1 MTSYSN
7 SDNSETERM
16 LEERFDFGEKV
27 NKYYELKSIY
37 EDTIQEK
44 KKKIKKNGTIL
55 RWSKKELAD
64 AFQKYTPKCVSCFR
78 DVGSAFEKKKID
90 GVYHLTARCGSE
102 EEPCQLHIDIQM
114 GDIMNVYKMKKEN
127 EKLMKQYIDEII
139 MIKNDEL
146 FSFINQELA
155 VDRWTSVNEKL
166 DDVVEEYR
174 EVLTMYLQK
183 INKSENTSR
192 IEAANKQLSELIV
205 TSKKNISS
213 FHSAGNSKFIRET
226 VEIYVNEILPL
237 IHELNSLQYE
247 IMTMEY
253 DKETKQHQ
261 LVQKTIAV
269 DTFHLHGNTEV
280 IRFEVGKQFQ
290 PKTQMNKGERESEFS
305 QGPLTDNIVDMSMRN
320 AIEVDD
326 EDDIIEEPDKQLTST
341 GQLPMQPITLQPENE
356 DLSLESDA
364 ESDAESEMSE
374 ASIDDEPL
382 PSIKIGMELDSSSS
396 DGYIPPPPPLEEDQE
411 ETE

>member
-1 MTSYSN
+1 
-7 SDNSETERM
+7 
-16 LEERFDFGEKV
+16 
-27 NKYYELKSIY
+27 
-37 EDTIQEK
+37 
-44 KKKIKKNGTIL
+44 
-55 RWSKKELAD
+55 
-64 AFQKYTPKCVSCFR
+64 
-78 DVGSAFEKKKID
+78 
-90 GVYHLTARCGSE
+90 
-102 EEPCQLHIDIQM
+102 M

-290 PKTQMNKGERESEFS
+290 PKTQMNKGEREAEFS

-320 AIEVDD
+320 AIDIDD

-341 GQLPMQPITLQPENE
+341 GQLPMQPITLQPDNE

>member
-37 EDTIQEK
+37 ENTIQEK
-44 KKKIKKNGTIL
+44 KKKIKKNGIIL

-139 MIKNDEL
+139 IIKNDEL
-146 FSFINQELA
+146 FSFINEELA

-183 INKSENTSR
+183 INKSENKSR
-192 IEAANKQLSELIV
+192 IESANKQLSELIV

-247 IMTMEY
+247 NMMMDY

-290 PKTQMNKGERESEFS
+290 PKTQMNKGEREAEFS

-320 AIEVDD
+320 AIESDD
-326 EDDIIEEPDKQLTST
+326 EADIIEEPDKQLTST
-341 GQLPMQPITLQPENE
+341 GQLPMQPITLQPDNE

>member
-44 KKKIKKNGTIL
+44 KKKIKKNGIIL

-139 MIKNDEL
+139 IIKNDEL
-146 FSFINQELA
+146 FSFINEELA

-261 LVQKTIAV
+261 LVQKTIGV

-290 PKTQMNKGERESEFS
+290 PKTQMNKGEREAEFG

-341 GQLPMQPITLQPENE
+341 GQLPTQPITLRPDNE